1 MYVIAGNIAILLTF
15 GLIGWCLKT
24 FQVLSSENLK
34 LLSVLEVWVFLPAKM
49 LTGFSRNFTLKYI
62 SQKYGLILLSCI
74 LLAVTVVLCAWLV
87 PKFVQDK
94 YRQKI
99 IRYSLTIPN
108 YSYVGYAL
116 VESVY
121 GEMMMLNMMIF
132 ALPMS
137 VYVYTEGYR
146 MLTNGNR
153 ISFRKMINPVF
164 VAILFGC
171 LIGLTGIHIPDVL
184 QSVIRK
190 AGDCMAPVSMLM
202 AGITIADYDWKALLK
217 DYRLYQLTFLR
228 LILIPVILCML
239 LSRFLPREMVVIAV
253 ILYAMPCGFNTIIF
267 PKMIGE
273 DCKTGAGLALISSVL
288 CVATIPFCMQCVEW
302 FTAG

>member
-1 MYVIAGNIAILLTF
+1 MTIIIGNIATLLVF
-15 GLIGWCLKT
+15 GFIGWSLKT
-24 FQVLSSENLK
+24 FRILSSDNLK

-49 LTGFSRNFTLKYI
+49 LTGFSRNFTVAYI
-62 SQKYGLILLSCI
+62 SQKYMLILLSCV
-74 LLAVTVVLCAWLV
+74 LLTITVILCAWIV
-87 PKFVQDK
+87 PKFVRDP

-99 IRYSLTIPN
+99 VRYSLTIPN

-121 GEMMMLNMMIF
+121 GDVMLLNMMIF

-146 MLTNGNR
+146 LLTNGDR
-153 ISFRKMINPVF
+153 VSLRKMVNPVF
-164 VAILFGC
+164 VAILIGC
-171 LIGLTGIHIPDVL
+171 IIGITGCSVPEIL
-184 QSVIRK
+184 QSVIQK

-202 AGITIADYDWKALLK
+202 AGITIADYNIKELLK
-217 DYRLYQLTFLR
+217 ERRLYQLAFVR
-228 LILIPVILCML
+228 LILMPVILCVL
-239 LSRFLPREMVVIAV
+239 LAAVFSRDIVVIAV

-273 DCKTGAGLALISSVL
+273 DCKTGAGLAFISSLL
-288 CVATIPFCMQCVEW
+288 CIATIPFCMKCVEW
-302 FTAG
+302 FAAV